1 MPWPLPSVTQTT
13 RLFNVSNVFTENR
26 KPITDNRALKMI
38 ASLTGKIQYIASDR
52 CVVDVNGVG
61 YEVFLSTEGL
71 SRLLEKGEDVF
82 LHIHTNVRE
91 DAFILFG
98 FNTRAE
104 KEMFLTLK
112 TVSGIGPK
120 LALAILSGMPV
131 DALCQA
137 ISMEDVKGL
146 TTISGVGKKTAERLC
161 MELKD
166 KVGSLQSSV
175 TSEELQSTAAP
186 LTGGTVLVDA
196 LSALVNLGYLDAVA
210 REALAKVK
218 KQVGDEVF
226 AEMKIEELIREGL
239 RTLA

>member
-1 MPWPLPSVTQTT
+1 
-13 RLFNVSNVFTENR
+13 
-26 KPITDNRALKMI
+26 MI

-52 CVVDVNGVG
+52 CVLDVNGVG

-71 SRLLEKGEDVF
+71 SRLPERGEEVF

-98 FNTRAE
+98 FDSRAE

-120 LALAILSGMPV
+120 LGLAVLSGMQV

-137 ISMEDVKGL
+137 ILMEDIKGL

-166 KVGSLQSSV
+166 KVGSLQ
-175 TSEELQSTAAP
+175 TAPSEASQSTAAP

-218 KQVGDEVF
+218 KQVGDDAF
-226 AEMKIEELIREGL
+226 AEMKVEELIREGL

>member
-1 MPWPLPSVTQTT
+1 
-13 RLFNVSNVFTENR
+13 
-26 KPITDNRALKMI
+26 MI
-38 ASLTGKIQYIASDR
+38 ASLTGKIQHIASDR

-61 YEVFLSTEGL
+61 YEVFLSSEGL
-71 SRLLEKGEDVF
+71 SRLPEKGGDVF

-91 DAFILFG
+91 DAFILYGFG
-98 FNTRAE
+98 TRAE
-104 KEMFLTLK
+104 KELFLTLK

-120 LALAILSGMPV
+120 LSLAILSGMPV

-146 TTISGVGKKTAERLC
+146 TTISGVGKKTAERIC

-166 KVGSLQSSV
+166 KVGSLQSATFEVSQPTAT
-175 TSEELQSTAAP
+175 TSISGGST
-186 LTGGTVLVDA
+186 VMDA
-196 LSALVNLGYLDAVA
+196 LSALVNLGYPDSVA

-218 KQVGDEVF
+218 QQLGDTAF
-226 AEMKIEELIREGL
+226 TEMKVEKLIKEGL